1 MKKMM
6 LIVIALSIVS
16 VLFFMLNRG
25 TPIEHEELTKEE
37 APETIRKSIGEN
49 ESSLGFQIFREG
61 EYTYIYYKSEDAHDE
76 YTTTDVRLRERRG
89 KVVVTATVDGAT
101 NDGEVKYYELV
112 RIHHVTEEDMIL
124 KERIDVP

>member
-6 LIVIALSIVS
+6 LIAIALSILAM
-16 VLFFMLNRG
+16 LFFILNRG
-25 TPIEHEELTKEE
+25 TPIEHEELTIEE
-37 APETIRKSIGEN
+37 APETIREYIGGN
-49 ESSLGFQIFREG
+49 QSSLGYQIFQEG

-76 YTTTDVRLRERRG
+76 YTTTDVRIRERRG
-89 KVVVTATVDGAT
+89 KVIVTATVDGAT

-112 RIHHVTEEDMIL
+112 RINRVSGEDIIL